1 MNDNPYLN
9 LAEETRKLYD
19 AYRYEGFTES
29 ESLELVSSQY
39 AFAVIN
45 TEVENRRK
53 ASKRELMERMRKIN
67 EKYRK
72 NTEDK
77 V

>member
-19 AYRYEGFTES
+19 AYRY
-29 ESLELVSSQY
+29 ELVSSQY

-72 NTEDK
+72 NTEEK